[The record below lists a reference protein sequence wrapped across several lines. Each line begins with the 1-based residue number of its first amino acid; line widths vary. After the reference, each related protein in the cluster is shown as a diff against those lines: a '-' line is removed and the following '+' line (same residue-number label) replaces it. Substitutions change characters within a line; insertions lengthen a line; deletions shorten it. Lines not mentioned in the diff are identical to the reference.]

1 MTLRAHELARL
12 LLAGPNHV
20 VTTWDG
26 GESHSD
32 GCDSEIEQ
40 VVRVDGHKEPVIVL
54 GLDLPVT
61 MLDGAEVLYGDGPGI
76 AKSVARY
83 QQQQKKAQGE

>member
-26 GESHSD
+26 QSE
-32 GCDSEIEQ
+32 CDTEIEQ
-40 VVRVDGHKEPVIVL
+40 VVRVDGHKEPVIIL

>member
-1 MTLRAHELARL
+1 MPTIRAHELARL
-12 LLAGPNHV
+12 LLSGPNHV

-26 GESHSD
+26 SVD
-32 GCDSEIEQ
+32 NGCDSEIEQ
-40 VVRVDGHKEPVIVL
+40 VVRVDGHREPVIVL